1 MQHYATIRTTDRTL
15 AARRLCFW
23 FLKNNQVAPPEIERG
38 KEIDADLARADAL
51 LAELRA
57 RQDALLRRATAA
69 DRRAYNLLR
78 DKTEARY
85 ADLLRAT
92 NSNILSFNIITPAV
106 LHRRMLDI
114 ERLLRAFQ
122 AEFPH
127 LPESLCVVRER
138 HPPCCAAPPENIPA
152 SSPTCTTPTRHMSV
166 GLRVATVSPRSTS
179 TRAQL
184 RSEAHT

>member
-1 MQHYATIRTTDRTL
+1 VNESKDDDTNTAKPPATKPTPTDRGDRMRRWRDVVEEKL
-15 AARRLCFW
+15 AQARERGDFDNLPGEGQPLKVDVNALAGDKALAYSL
-23 FLKNNQVAPPEIERG
+23 LKNNQVAPPEIERG

-51 LAELRA
+51 LTELRA
-57 RQDALLRRATAA
+57 RRDALLRRATAA

-127 LPESLCVVRER
+127 LPE
-138 HPPCCAAPPENIPA
+138 
-152 SSPTCTTPTRHMSV
+152 
-166 GLRVATVSPRSTS
+166 
-179 TRAQL
+179 
-184 RSEAHT
+184 